1 VTGRTMML
9 SEPGTVDFLYLLD
22 RLEEALVTGSRVPLT
37 ARTLVDEQECLD
49 IIDQM
54 RAALPSEV
62 KYARR
67 VVEERENLLAQA
79 HEEAERVVRNAEMKA
94 GRLVEDHA
102 LVRAAQTRALQIED
116 EAERTA
122 DEIRAEAE
130 RYAGRLLGR
139 VTERLEQA
147 LDNVRV
153 GLREL
158 EAGDVA
164 TR

>member
-1 VTGRTMML
+1 MML

-54 RAALPSEV
+54 RAALPPEV

-130 RYAGRLLGR
+130 QYAGRLLGR

>member
-54 RAALPSEV
+54 RVALPSEV

-67 VVEERENLLAQA
+67 LVEERDSLLAQA
-79 HEEAERVVRNAEMKA
+79 HDEAERVVRNAEMKA

>member
-1 VTGRTMML
+1 M
-9 SEPGTVDFLYLLD
+9 
-22 RLEEALVTGSRVPLT
+22 RV
-37 ARTLVDEQECLD
+37 
-49 IIDQM
+49 
-54 RAALPSEV
+54 ALPSEV

-67 VVEERENLLAQA
+67 LVEERDSLLAQA
-79 HEEAERVVRNAEMKA
+79 HDEAERVVRNAEMKA